1 VGMLLRCYATAVE
14 TTRRFVRRQYNV
26 CVTPFS
32 QLPGGVAS
40 RSLPFDQFIQ
50 AVNAVQSRS
59 FLINKTHHRLEPQN
73 PHIAQIGTNGKR
85 CALIP
90 LNDLLN
96 HRVGARMKIDRS
108 DRTWRLISIKSS
120 KKGEQMFG
128 CALSPPE
135 RPPAGSASLPQPS
148 SRNTD
153 TSPPTSNTTSS
164 AYLSPVQRK
173 STPQAKRLPDSSA
186 SASYSLQFV
195 QLMPLCKIISN
206 QTRLF
211 CTYR

>member
-1 VGMLLRCYATAVE
+1 VGMLLRCYAAAVE

-32 QLPGGVAS
+32 QLPGGMAS

-59 FLINKTHHRLEPQN
+59 FLLNKTHHRLEPQN

-96 HRVGARMKIDRS
+96 HRVGARMEIDRS
-108 DRTWRLISIKSS
+108 DKTWRLISIKSS

-135 RPPAGSASLPQPS
+135 RPPAGSASPPQPS

-164 AYLSPVQRK
+164 VYSSPAQIK
-173 STPQAKRLPDSSA
+173 SALRAKRQPDSSV
-186 SASYSLQFV
+186 STSYPLKFV